1 MLCVIKDGSQ
11 FYFVYD
17 RVQNELFPWAEI
29 DLIGKK
35 CSMEKIKVNKNYF
48 LFFFS
53 KTTGNISP
61 YIVLIRFT

>member
-1 MLCVIKDGSQ
+1 MTGFKMNFFL
-11 FYFVYD
+11 
-17 RVQNELFPWAEI
+17 WAKI

-53 KTTGNISP
+53 KKTGNISP